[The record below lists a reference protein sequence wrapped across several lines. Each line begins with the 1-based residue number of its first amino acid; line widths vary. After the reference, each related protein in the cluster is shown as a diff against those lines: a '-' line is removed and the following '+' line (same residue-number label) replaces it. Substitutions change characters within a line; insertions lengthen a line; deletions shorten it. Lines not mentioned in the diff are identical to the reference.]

1 MNKASSIFL
10 TSVITAILLS
20 SAVTATTDAFTFQKI
35 TWTMKAPAT
44 CLTSTGESCGDG
56 KIRDRFILEASQDD
70 ISTGMG
76 KAKISFKG
84 TSGESAGKTLNL
96 KTNNIIFQNDVA
108 NEIVTFTGTS
118 SDKNGNLWNVSGT
131 LENF

>member
-1 MNKASSIFL
+1 MIF
-10 TSVITAILLS
+10 
-20 SAVTATTDAFTFQKI
+20 QQE
-35 TWTMKAPAT
+35 W
-44 CLTSTGESCGDG
+44 
-56 KIRDRFILEASQDD
+56 
-70 ISTGMG
+70 G

-131 LENF
+131 LENFRESNNGKKITVLVSLTLTPQTSGLSVVSQADGDMI